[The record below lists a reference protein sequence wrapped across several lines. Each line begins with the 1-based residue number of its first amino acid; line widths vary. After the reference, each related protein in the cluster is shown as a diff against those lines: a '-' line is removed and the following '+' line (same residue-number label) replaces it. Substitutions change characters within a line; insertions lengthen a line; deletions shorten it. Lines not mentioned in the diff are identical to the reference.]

1 MVSQAEKK
9 FIIDGCA
16 ENLRYDGRG
25 FSYYCHC
32 WCRIIIIAFFCFE
45 GLTDYR
51 SISIENCVLPHV
63 NGSSRVKIASG
74 FDIICSI
81 KVWQI

>member
-25 FSYYCHC
+25 FSY
-32 WCRIIIIAFFCFE
+32 IIAIV
-45 GLTDYR
+45 GV
-51 SISIENCVLPHV
+51 VL
-63 NGSSRVKIASG
+63 
-74 FDIICSI
+74 
-81 KVWQI
+81 